1 MPPNYD
7 SLLAKIIAYAPSRE
21 LAIAKMRAAL
31 ETTTIVGIKTNI
43 PLHLD
48 ILSNTDFQAGRYNT
62 QFMDEYLA
70 ARAADE
76 SQGA

>member
-31 ETTTIVGIKTNI
+31 ETTTVVGIKTNI

-48 ILSNTDFQAGRYNT
+48 ILSDPDFVAGRYNT
-62 QFMDEYLA
+62 QFMEEHLA
-70 ARAADE
+70 AKSAEETA
-76 SQGA
+76 